1 MEIHDMKVLLIED
14 DALLC
19 EMYKIK
25 FYVSKIPMVV
35 AHGGFEGL
43 TMARS
48 EKPNLILLDIKMDDL
63 DGFEVLKQ
71 LKRDP
76 KLASIPV
83 FLLTNL
89 SEKDNAEEGLKL
101 GAEAYI
107 MKSKILPKEVV
118 QRVTDRLKTL

>member
-1 MEIHDMKVLLIED
+1 MKVLLIED

-25 FYVSKIPMVV
+25 FDVSKISMVV

-43 TMARS
+43 AMARS

-63 DGFEVLKQ
+63 DGFEVLKK

-76 KLASIPV
+76 KFAPIPV

-89 SEKDNAEEGLKL
+89 SEKDNAEEGLRL
-101 GAEAYI
+101 GAESYI
-107 MKSKILPKEVV
+107 MKSKILPKEIV
-118 QRVTDRLKTL
+118 QRVINRLTSS